1 MDLGQ
6 YLKNARLKLKL
17 SQLDVAKVLKL
28 GSAQS
33 ISDWERNYGSSV
45 PLKTLRK
52 LCNVYRLDENE
63 AFKHALDF
71 QKGKLEQKMR
81 KEFFKNK
88 KK

>member
-6 YLKNARLKLKL
+6 YLKTARLKLNM
-17 SQLDVAKVLKL
+17 SQLEVAKVLKL

-52 LCNVYRLDENE
+52 LCSIYKLDENE
-63 AFKHALDF
+63 AFKHAFEF
-71 QKGKLEQKMR
+71 QRSKLEQKMR
-81 KEFFKNK
+81 KEFFKK

>member
-6 YLKNARLKLKL
+6 YLKAARLKLNM
-17 SQLDVAKVLKL
+17 SQLDVAKILKL

-45 PLKTLRK
+45 PLKTLKR
-52 LCNVYRLDENE
+52 LCSVYRLDENE
-63 AFKHALDF
+63 AFKHAFDF
-71 QKGKLEQKMR
+71 QKSKLEQKMR
-81 KEFFKNK
+81 KEFFKK